1 MPIGKYYQT
10 QHTISVSSILI
21 DCRIPGKTKDAQI
34 VKGNSNHI
42 VICHRGLFFKLKIL
56 DDNGNHLSLTQV
68 YQSLCQVLEEVRLRH
83 QQSSEAC
90 QVGLLTSNDRDSWF
104 ESYNALKDAGNA
116 KAIADIENSLFL
128 LCLDQ
133 SISSTESSPL
143 AKTALNSLH
152 GHGQLNGSNRWFD
165 KALQF
170 IVAKSGEVAISN
182 EHSFA
187 EAVPTMSIADFCIDY
202 IHRDEFPTLAALSQK
217 PIISHI
223 PFELNDEIRKKI
235 NEASRKI
242 DK

>member
-1 MPIGKYYQT
+1 MT
-10 QHTISVSSILI
+10 N
-21 DCRIPGKTKDAQI
+21 CFRIPGKTKDSQI
-34 VKGNSNHI
+34 VKGNSDHI
-42 VICHRGLFFKLKIL
+42 VICHQGHFFQLKIL
-56 DDNGNHLSLTQV
+56 DDNGNHLSLTQI
-68 YQSLCQVLEEVRLRH
+68 YQSLCQVLKEVELRLQH
-83 QQSSEAC
+83 HQSSEAS

-133 SISSTESSPL
+133 SISSSNENSPL
-143 AKTALNSLH
+143 AKTAINSLH
-152 GHGQLNGSNRWFD
+152 GYGQLNGSNRWFD

-202 IHRDEFPTLAALSQK
+202 IIRDEFPTLAALTQR

-223 PFELNDEIRKKI
+223 PFVLNDDIRIKI
-235 NEASRKI
+235 NEASKKI
-242 DK
+242 DR